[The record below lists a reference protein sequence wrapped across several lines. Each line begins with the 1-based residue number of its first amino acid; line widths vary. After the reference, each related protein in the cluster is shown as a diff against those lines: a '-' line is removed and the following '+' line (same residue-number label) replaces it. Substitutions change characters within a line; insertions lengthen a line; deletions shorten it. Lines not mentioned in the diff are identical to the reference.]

1 MIVIKNIEE
10 FSNAPKNDLTSYL
23 QRKFSSMMAEYGC
36 SMQDIGEVH
45 IYQSDSEFLK
55 AQKVN
60 LSALEV
66 IEIIQVSQLDYLHLV
81 EIVDDYYAKD
91 IYVPV
96 NRKEVI

>member
-10 FSNAPKNDLTSYL
+10 FATAPKNNLTSYL

-36 SMQDIGEVH
+36 TMQDIGEV
-45 IYQSDSEFLK
+45 QVLDD
-55 AQKVN
+55 
-60 LSALEV
+60 LEELFHTYGKCTLNSFEV
-66 IEIIQVSQLDYLHLV
+66 ADVVGEHLHFVRL
-81 EIVDDYYAKD
+81 VDDYYAKD